1 MATTKP
7 VAYHLPPTIYHLPLL
22 VIVGPTASGKTSLA
36 IDIAQKFN
44 GEIICADS
52 RSIYKGA
59 DIGTAK
65 PSQAEQAIVRHWGLD
80 LVEPGDYFSVA
91 DFKSYADQ
99 KIIEIRSRGHLPLLV
114 GGTGLYIDAVIFDYQ
129 FGLPADNK
137 LRSLLQHMTIK
148 ELHDY
153 CNKNNVII
161 PENSKNRRYLI
172 RSIENKDTQP
182 SRMDIPLDQTI
193 VVGIST
199 DKDILRSR
207 IIERSDQILADGV
220 IDEAI
225 LLGNRYGWDSE
236 AMKSNIYPLIHSY
249 IDGDM
254 SIDDVKNKFITLDWR
269 LAKRQLTWLNR
280 NRFIHWL
287 SLDDA
292 KIYLS
297 DRLANYRQ
305 P

>member
-1 MATTKP
+1 MKSCSKIN
-7 VAYHLPPTIYHLPLL
+7 LQLPLV

-182 SRMDIPLDQTI
+182 SRRDIPLDQTI